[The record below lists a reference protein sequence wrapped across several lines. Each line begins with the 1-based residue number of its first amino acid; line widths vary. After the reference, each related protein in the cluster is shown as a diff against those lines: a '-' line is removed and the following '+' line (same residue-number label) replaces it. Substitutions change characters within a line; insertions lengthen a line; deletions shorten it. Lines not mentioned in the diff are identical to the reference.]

1 MSNDDLEA
9 KREFVEKMK
18 EENPRAFEFLGKAST
33 NLLADIENDMIE
45 EFYNWYK
52 RAIKVFGSFEKVKT
66 LIMKLLDVKEE

>member
-1 MSNDDLEA
+1 MNNDDLEA

-18 EENPRAFEFLGKAST
+18 RDNPGAFAFLGRAST

-45 EFYNWYK
+45 EFYDWYK

-66 LIMKLLDVKEE
+66 IIMKLLDVQEE